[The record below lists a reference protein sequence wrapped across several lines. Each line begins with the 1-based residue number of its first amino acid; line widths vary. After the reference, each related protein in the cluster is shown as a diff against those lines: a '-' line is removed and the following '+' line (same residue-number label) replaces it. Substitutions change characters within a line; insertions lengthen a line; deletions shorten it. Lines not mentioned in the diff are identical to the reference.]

1 MRPAIWPLFA
11 IAVLVTSPA
20 SLSRA
25 DATSLPYSE
34 GGYVPDF
41 VKIVRQY
48 NANGEPFRI
57 EGTCKSACTLFLG
70 IRNACVKRDAKLM
83 FHAGHD
89 IAENRTGPDTR
100 ASRAALY
107 RYNESLRR
115 YLLDGHYLDTDVFH
129 TLSGSALIDR
139 FGYRECGPN
148 SR

>member
-1 MRPAIWPLFA
+1 MLAICRLW
-11 IAVLVTSPA
+11 VTVVFVAAPV
-20 SLSRA
+20 SLSLA
-25 DATSLPYSE
+25 DGSSLPYSE

-48 NANGEPFRI
+48 NASGEPFRI

-70 IRNACVKRDAKLM
+70 IRNVCVKRDAELM

-115 YLLDGHYLDTDVFH
+115 YLLEGHHLDTDAFH
-129 TLSGSALIDR
+129 TLPGSEIIDR
-139 FGYRECGPN
+139 FGYPECATK
-148 SR
+148 